1 MPQLEQPL
9 PRLSEDRGAAGPEL
23 HVERLIAGASCL
35 IKCPGNALIMDAWQ
49 GVSSAEDFLAELG
62 AALGAAP
69 SAAGCRAAYERFASQ
84 MNIRALACGAA
95 DADMWR
101 VACAGRT
108 AYVRC
113 VWLPELRLEA

>member
-1 MPQLEQPL
+1 VPQLEQPL

-35 IKCPGNALIMDAWQ
+35 IKCPGNALIMDVISAADAWQ

-69 SAAGCRAAYERFASQ
+69 SAAGC
-84 MNIRALACGAA
+84 RALACGAA